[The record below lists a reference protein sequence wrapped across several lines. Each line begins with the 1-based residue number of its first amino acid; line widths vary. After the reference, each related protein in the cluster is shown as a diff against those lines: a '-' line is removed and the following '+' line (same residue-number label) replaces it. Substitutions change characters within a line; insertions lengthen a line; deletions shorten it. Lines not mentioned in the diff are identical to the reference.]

1 LAEPTAAFVAAPA
14 RTRSRPKP
22 HTRTRPHTRSR
33 SRRRAR
39 AAIAWIVV
47 SAVLLAGVVFVNL
60 AVLRLNLDLD
70 KATQERIKLRA
81 SNAALQSQL
90 SAALSS
96 PRIQARARNQDGL
109 VPVDQST
116 IRYIDLG
123 R

>member
-1 LAEPTAAFVAAPA
+1 LAEPTAAVVAAPA

-22 HTRTRPHTRSR
+22 SPRTRPRTRSR

-39 AAIAWIVV
+39 AAIGWIVV

-60 AVLRLNLDLD
+60 AVLRLNLSLD
-70 KATQERIKLRA
+70 RATQERIKLRA

-109 VPVDQST
+109 VPVDPST